1 MDINNDKLRLKDEEF
16 YKNCLDLGSDL
27 IHIIILQLREEL
39 LESLVTHQKSSCP
52 STVLNKDHPNSA
64 ERKMLA
70 FDSIRDLDIINDE
83 LRLED
88 EDEEFYKK
96 IYGGSKEKLFL

>member
-1 MDINNDKLRLKDEEF
+1 
-16 YKNCLDLGSDL
+16 
-27 IHIIILQLREEL
+27 
-39 LESLVTHQKSSCP
+39 
-52 STVLNKDHPNSA
+52 
-64 ERKMLA
+64 MLA

>member
-1 MDINNDKLRLKDEEF
+1 
-16 YKNCLDLGSDL
+16 
-27 IHIIILQLREEL
+27 
-39 LESLVTHQKSSCP
+39 
-52 STVLNKDHPNSA
+52 
-64 ERKMLA
+64 MLA

-96 IYGGSKEKLFL
+96 IYGVVKRNYSCRGEEISLRPSLRRNCLKTRTI